1 MSRIGRIAALGAVVA
16 GVVLVALV
24 LFGVGGGGGY
34 EVTAKFI
41 NAGQLVKGNPVQ
53 TGGTPIGTV
62 KGIKITDDGQAAVR
76 FEVKEDYAPL
86 REGTRA
92 SIRQFSQ
99 SGIANRY
106 IDLSLPP
113 NGSAKIPDGGLINTD
128 ATRTAVDLDQLFNTI
143 DPTTGK
149 ALQDFFKNQ
158 ERQFRD
164 AGMQA
169 NGTFQYLNP
178 GLSTSSALFRELN
191 RDQPQLERFLVDSSK
206 LVTALSERDE
216 DLTNL
221 ITDVSTTTRALA
233 NQKGALTESI
243 DRLPPFMRR
252 ANTTFVNLRAALDDV
267 DPLVE
272 ASEPVA
278 RALTPFLAQ
287 ARGLAAD
294 AKPTIRDLRLTVGR
308 PGKDNDLVDF
318 VNSVPPLTNLAVES
332 RERNGDVRRGA
343 FPEAASAF
351 RDAAPIIAQARP
363 YTQDFLG
370 WFDDFSTTGANFD
383 AYGPFARGLIS
394 FQEFIPN
401 PANPSDPL
409 GPLKKDQFRRCPGGS
424 EEAADDG
431 SNVFSEAE
439 RDTLD
444 CDESDRA
451 VGDLP

>member
-1 MSRIGRIAALGAVVA
+1 MAALGAVVA
-16 GVVLVALV
+16 AVALV
-24 LFGVGGGGGY
+24 AIVLFTGGSGGGY

-41 NAGQLVKGNPVQ
+41 NAGQIVKGNPVQ
-53 TGGTPIGTV
+53 SGGTAIGTV
-62 KGIKITDDGQAAVR
+62 KDIEITGDGQAAIK
-76 FEVKEDYAPL
+76 FEIKPEHAPL

-92 SIRQFSQ
+92 AIKQFSQ

-106 IDLSLPP
+106 IDLTMPP
-113 NGSAKIPDGGLINTD
+113 NGSAGIADGGFIDTD
-128 ATRTAVDLDQLFNTI
+128 KTKTAVDLDQLFNTL
-143 DPTTGK
+143 DPLTGK

-164 AGMQA
+164 AGVDA
-169 NGTFQYLNP
+169 NSTFEYLNP
-178 GLSTSSALFRELN
+178 GLATSSALFRELSS
-191 RDQPQLERFLVDSSK
+191 DQPQLERFLVDSSK
-206 LVTALSERDE
+206 LVTALAERDE

-221 ITDVSTTTRALA
+221 ITDLNTTTTALA
-233 NQKGALTESI
+233 NQKGALAESI

-252 ANTTFVNLRAALDDV
+252 ANTTFVNLRTALDDV

-278 RALTPFLAQ
+278 EVLTPFLAQ
-287 ARGLAAD
+287 ARGFAAD
-294 AKPTIRDLRLTVGR
+294 AEPTVRDLRVTIGR
-308 PGKDNDLVDF
+308 PGRANDLVDF
-318 VNSVPPLTNLAVES
+318 VNSVPPLTDIAVES
-332 RERNGDVRRGA
+332 AQRNGDERRGA
-343 FPEAASAF
+343 FPEAVDAF
-351 RDAAPIIAQARP
+351 EGAAPIIADGRP

-401 PANPSDPL
+401 LANPTDPL
-409 GPLKKDQFRRCPGGS
+409 GPVKKDQFKRCPGGA

-431 SNVFSEAE
+431 SNVFSAQEQDA
-439 RDTLD
+439 LD

-451 VGDLP
+451 TGNVE

>member
-1 MSRIGRIAALGAVVA
+1 VAALGAVVA
-16 GVVLVALV
+16 AVALV
-24 LFGVGGGGGY
+24 AIVLFTGGSGGGY

-41 NAGQLVKGNPVQ
+41 NAGQIVKGNPVQ
-53 TGGTPIGTV
+53 SGGTAIGTV
-62 KGIKITDDGQAAVR
+62 KDIEITGDGQAAIK
-76 FEVKEDYAPL
+76 FEIKPEHAPL

-92 SIRQFSQ
+92 AIKQFSQ

-106 IDLSLPP
+106 IDLTMPP
-113 NGSAKIPDGGLINTD
+113 NGSAGIADGGFIDTD
-128 ATRTAVDLDQLFNTI
+128 KTKTAVDLDQLFNTL
-143 DPTTGK
+143 DPLTGK

-164 AGMQA
+164 AGVDA
-169 NGTFQYLNP
+169 NSTFEYLNP
-178 GLSTSSALFRELN
+178 GLATSSALFRELSS
-191 RDQPQLERFLVDSSK
+191 DQPQLERFLVDSSK
-206 LVTALSERDE
+206 LVTALAERDE

-221 ITDVSTTTRALA
+221 ITDLNTTTTALA
-233 NQKGALTESI
+233 NQKGALAESI

-252 ANTTFVNLRAALDDV
+252 ANTTFVNLRTALDDV

-278 RALTPFLAQ
+278 EVLTPFLAQ
-287 ARGLAAD
+287 ARGFAAD
-294 AKPTIRDLRLTVGR
+294 AEPTVRDLRVTIGR
-308 PGKDNDLVDF
+308 PGRANDLVDF
-318 VNSVPPLTNLAVES
+318 VNSVPPLTDIAVES
-332 RERNGDVRRGA
+332 AQRNGDERRGA
-343 FPEAASAF
+343 FPEAVDAF
-351 RDAAPIIAQARP
+351 EGAAPIIADGRP

-401 PANPSDPL
+401 LANPTDPL
-409 GPLKKDQFRRCPGGS
+409 GPVKKDQFKRCPGGA

-431 SNVFSEAE
+431 SNVFSAQEQDA
-439 RDTLD
+439 LD

-451 VGDLP
+451 TGNVE

>member
-1 MSRIGRIAALGAVVA
+1 
-16 GVVLVALV
+16 VVLVALL
-24 LFGVGGGGGY
+24 LFGGVGGGGY

-53 TGGTPIGTV
+53 TGGTAIGTV
-62 KGIKITDDGQAAVR
+62 KDIKITDDGQAAIR
-76 FEVKEDYAPL
+76 FELKPEYAPL

-113 NGSAKIPDGGLINTD
+113 NGSAKIPDGGFIGTD
-128 ATRTAVDLDQLFNTI
+128 ATKTAVDLDQLFNTL
-143 DPTTGK
+143 DPLTGK

-164 AGMQA
+164 AGVQA
-169 NGTFQYLNP
+169 NGTFEYLNP
-178 GLSTSSALFRELN
+178 GLSTSSALFRELSK
-191 RDQPQLERFLVDSSK
+191 DQPQLERFLVDSSK
-206 LVTALSERDE
+206 LVTALADRDE

-221 ITDVSTTTRALA
+221 ITDLNTTTTALA
-233 NQKGALTESI
+233 NQKGALAESI

-252 ANTTFVNLRAALDDV
+252 ANTTFVNLRTALDDV

-272 ASEPVA
+272 ASEPAA
-278 RALTPFLAQ
+278 RALTPFLRQ

-294 AKPTIRDLRLTVGR
+294 AEPTIRDLRLTVGR
-308 PGKDNDLVDF
+308 RGPNNDLVDF

-332 RERNGDVRRGA
+332 RKRNGDVRRGA

-351 RDAAPIIAQARP
+351 KGAAPIIAQSRP

-401 PANPSDPL
+401 PASPGDPL
-409 GPLKKDQFRRCPGGS
+409 GPIKKGQFRRCPGAA
-424 EEAADDG
+424 EEPADDG

-439 RDTLD
+439 QDTLD
-444 CDESDRA
+444 CKESDRA
-451 VGDLP
+451 TGDAE